1 MKFNLYKALF
11 FIIGGVLMVAC
22 GSKNQAT
29 KTLSSKHTDYK
40 ERIDSIINLMTVAE
54 KVGQLTQFSVGA
66 EMTGPSSK
74 GDRAQKR
81 YEMLLTGHVGSVLN
95 LLGAENTYKLQKQVV
110 EQSRLGIP
118 LIFAYDVIH
127 GYKTMF
133 PIPLGESASWNL
145 ELMKLSAA
153 VAAKESAAAG
163 LQWTFAPMLDIS
175 VDPRWG
181 RVMEGAGEDPFL
193 GSQIAIAR
201 IKGFQGDDLS
211 DFNTIAACAKHF
223 AGYGFAEAGKD
234 YNNVNINKYELLN
247 RILPPF
253 KIAAENN
260 VATFMN
266 AFNDLLGTP
275 ATANHYLLREKL
287 KGEWGYDGAV
297 VSDWN
302 SIGEMVIHGT
312 AKDLRQAAEH
322 AILAGSDIDMEADA
336 YPTYLE
342 GLVSSG
348 AVAESVVD
356 EAVGRV
362 LLLKYRLG
370 LFEDPYKYMDAEREA
385 KELLSD
391 KNLDAALRVAEESI
405 VLLKNENE
413 LLPLKN
419 RTNIAVI
426 GPLAKDKDSPL
437 GNWRAAADAGSAV
450 SFYEGLEAKIG
461 KDVSITYSE
470 GCKLSVGPNNFFQ
483 ELEINNSDRTGF
495 QEAIAVAKSAEVV
508 FMVLGEPAYMSGEG
522 RSRADIGLPGVQ
534 LDLLKAV
541 YKVNHNIVLV
551 LMNGRPMT
559 LSWEDE
565 HIPSILETWH
575 LGSQAGHAIANVITG
590 EVNPSGKLTMTFPRS
605 VGQIPIY
612 YNHKTTGRPTY
623 APGQVFFSHH
633 TDIDKTPLYPFGF
646 GLSYST
652 FKYSPIK
659 LDKATLE
666 SDGDSIKVSVTIENT
681 SNVAGKEIVQL
692 YIQDDVATITRPVK
706 ELKAFKKLTF
716 DANEQQTIDFYI
728 KEADLSFYRKDF
740 SLGTEA
746 GTFKVFVGKDAQVK
760 DFEAFNLVQ

>member
-1 MKFNLYKALF
+1 MA
-11 FIIGGVLMVAC
+11 AC
-22 GSKNQAT
+22 GSNKQAAE
-29 KTLSSKHTDYK
+29 TLSSDNIDQYK
-40 ERIDSIINLMTVAE
+40 VRVDSIINLMTVAE

-81 YEMLLTGHVGSVLN
+81 YEMLLSGHVGSVLN

-110 EQSRLGIP
+110 QQSRLGIP

-153 VAAKESAAAG
+153 VAAKEAAAAG
-163 LQWTFAPMLDIS
+163 LQWTFAPMLDVS

-181 RVMEGAGEDPFL
+181 RVMEGAGEDPYL
-193 GSQIAIAR
+193 GSQVAIAR
-201 IKGFQGDDLS
+201 ISGFQGDDLS
-211 DFNTIAACAKHF
+211 DINTIAACAKHF
-223 AGYGFAEAGKD
+223 AGYGFAVAGKD

-253 KIAAENN
+253 KVAAENK

-275 ATANHYLLREKL
+275 ATANHYLLRDKL
-287 KGEWGYDGAV
+287 KGEWQYDGAV

-302 SIGEMVIHGT
+302 SIGEMVTHGT
-312 AKDLRQAAEH
+312 AENLRQAAEQ
-322 AILAGSDIDMEADA
+322 AILAGSDIDMEANA
-336 YPTYLE
+336 YPFFLE
-342 GLVSSG
+342 ELVSSG
-348 AVAESVVD
+348 VVAESIVD
-356 EAVGRV
+356 DAVARV

-370 LFEDPYKYMDAEREA
+370 LFDDPYKYMDAEREA
-385 KELLSD
+385 NELLSEE
-391 KNLDAALRVAEESI
+391 NLSASLSVAEESI
-405 VLLKNENE
+405 VLLKNENG

-419 RTNIAVI
+419 IKNVAVI

-470 GCKLSVGPNNFFQ
+470 GCKLSIGPNNFFQ
-483 ELEINNSDRTGF
+483 ELEINNTDRTGF
-495 QEAIAVAKSAEVV
+495 EEAIAVAKRAEVV

-541 YKVNHNIVLV
+541 YEVNSNIVLV

-575 LGSQAGHAIANVITG
+575 LGSQAGHAIANVISG
-590 EVNPSGKLTMTFPRS
+590 DVNPSGKLTMTFPRS
-605 VGQIPIY
+605 VGQIPVY

-646 GLSYST
+646 GLSYSD
-652 FKYSPIK
+652 FVYSPIK
-659 LDKATLE
+659 LNKETLKN
-666 SDGDSIKVSVTIENT
+666 DNDSIKVSVTVENT
-681 SNVAGKEIVQL
+681 SDVAGKEIVQL
-692 YIQDDVATITRPVK
+692 YIQDDVASITRPMK
-706 ELKAFKKLTF
+706 ELKAFRKLTL
-716 DANEQQTIDFYI
+716 AAKEKLTIDFYL
-728 KEADLSFYRKDF
+728 KAADLAFYRKDYSF
-740 SLGTEA
+740 GTEV
-746 GTFKVFVGKDAQVK
+746 GTFKVYVGKDAQVK